1 MENVVKCELCDTS
14 LEWESAGRRFRY
26 LGHTPE
32 MCRSMT
38 LHRIRTLE
46 GVLKQNAETCQRSLE
61 RCVRQ
66 IDARLKELG
75 VEELTAWTRRTA
87 ALNEIKLAQARA
99 LALRREDV
107 EADIFS
113 EH

>member
-1 MENVVKCELCDTS
+1 MENVVKCELCDTT
-14 LEWESAGRRFRY
+14 LEFEDDGHRFRY
-26 LGHTPE
+26 LAHTPE

-61 RCVRQ
+61 RVVRQ
-66 IDARLKELG
+66 IDVRLKELG
-75 VEELTAWTRRTA
+75 VEELTSWTRRMA
-87 ALNEIKLAQARA
+87 QLNEIKLAQARA

-107 EADIFS
+107 DTDIFNQR
-113 EH
+113 